1 MPVQTTFDITTMLP
15 ATFTAPRLS
24 ESQFLAFCAEFP
36 DCLLEYTAEGTLIIM
51 PSTDP
56 MSGARVAHV
65 VRQLGNWAEQERSGT
80 VVSPDTGFFFR
91 KGSRRSPDATWF
103 SDRRWQEAQTPG
115 MVFPVF
121 APDFV
126 IEVLLPTDR
135 RRTLREKM
143 QEYIDNGVQLGW
155 LIDPFERSVTIYRPG
170 QAPEVLAHPKS
181 VAGEG
186 PVAGFVLQLDQIL
199 ND

>member
-1 MPVQTTFDITTMLP
+1 MPVQTTLDITTMLP

-36 DCLLEYTAEGTLIIM
+36 DCLLEYTADGTLIVM
-51 PSTDP
+51 PATDP
-56 MSGARVAHV
+56 ESGARGVEVVGQLWQWSKQQGSGHV
-65 VRQLGNWAEQERSGT
+65 GG
-80 VVSPDTGFFFR
+80 PDTGFFFR
-91 KGSRRSPDATWF
+91 KGSRRSPDAAWY
-103 SDRRWQEAQTPG
+103 SDRGWQEAKTPG
-115 MVFPVF
+115 VVFPVF
-121 APDFV
+121 APEFV
-126 IEVLLPTDR
+126 IEVLSPTDR

-155 LIDPFERSVTIYRPG
+155 LIDPFERTVAIYRPG

-199 ND
+199 NG